1 MNAGTGVISGA
12 GFGIYV
18 HWPFCESKCPYC
30 DFNSHA
36 AGRVDQAPWPS
47 AYRSE
52 LDWAAQELSQ
62 SHAGLPTV
70 TSIFFGGGTPSLME
84 PETVAGIMAAI
95 RSTFPLDDDA
105 EITLE
110 ANPSSAEAGRFRG
123 YASAGVNRVSI
134 GVQSLH
140 DDALV
145 SLGRAHGRDAA
156 LATITT
162 ARDIFPRYSFDLIY
176 ARPGQ
181 TISDWTAEL
190 TEAAALAGDHLSV
203 YQLTIEPG
211 TAFARNGVP
220 AADEGTAVAMY
231 QITQDIL
238 GDVGLPAY
246 EVSSHAAP
254 GMESRHNLTYW
265 RGGAYLGIG
274 PGAHGRLMTKD
285 GWRAVHRIHGPA
297 RWLGAVEAKGHG
309 TAKEFSLTTEERRDE
324 VVMMGL
330 RLFGGIEAGDFRAAT
345 GLSLMNAFSSDRLA
359 RLVDGGF
366 LEMAPG
372 TLKATPE
379 GMLRLDSV
387 IATLL
392 AE

>member
-1 MNAGTGVISGA
+1 MNAGTGMISGA

-36 AGRVDQAPWPS
+36 AGRVDQAPWRS

-52 LDWAAQELSQ
+52 LNWAAQDLNQ
-62 SHAGLPTV
+62 SHTEMPTV
-70 TSIFFGGGTPSLME
+70 TSIFFGGGTPSLMD
-84 PETVAGIMAAI
+84 PETVAGIMTAI
-95 RSTFPLDDDA
+95 RSTFPLADDA

-123 YASAGVNRVSI
+123 YAGAGVNRVSI
-134 GVQSLH
+134 GVQSLY

-156 LATITT
+156 LATIAT
-162 ARDIFPRYSFDLIY
+162 ARDIFSRYSFDLNY

-181 TISDWTAEL
+181 TPSDWTAEL
-190 TEAAALAGDHLSV
+190 TEAVALVGDHLSV

-211 TAFARNGVP
+211 TAFARDRVP
-220 AADEGTAVAMY
+220 TADEGTAVAMY

-238 GDVGLPAY
+238 GDAGLPAY
-246 EVSSHAAP
+246 EVSNHAVP

-274 PGAHGRLMTKD
+274 PGAHGRLITKD
-285 GWRAVHRIHGPA
+285 GWRAVYRIHDPA

-324 VVMMGL
+324 AVMMGL
-330 RLFGGIEAGDFRAAT
+330 RLTNGIGEKDFRAAT
-345 GLSLMNAFSSDRLA
+345 GLSLMDAFASDRLA
-359 RLVDGGF
+359 RLMDGGF
-366 LEMAPG
+366 LETERG
-372 TLKATPE
+372 ILKATPE